1 MTVFVVSW
9 TIEISSSNNEPLI
22 GLDVSDFL
30 KGYPAV
36 SDHHPKPPV
45 VEIITDGDDVGMVKS
60 SGQIS
65 FSQEV
70 NAGNARTARSLIV
83 SGNPLI
89 SDAGFASVMNGKD
102 VVGSVSDLTIV
113 NSETG

>member
-65 FSQEV
+65 FLK
-70 NAGNARTARSLIV
+70 RSMLDMLGLQDRLLCQVI
-83 SGNPLI
+83 L
-89 SDAGFASVMNGKD
+89 
-102 VVGSVSDLTIV
+102 
-113 NSETG
+113 